1 MLVINAKVNLISPT
15 ILYILTI
22 QPYFLTFAHYLLFHI
37 TFFLSFV
44 CGLKKISYFCK
55 KANNLSNE
63 KKEKDILHLII
74 YSRIHQ
80 LLANAS
86 AGTRQHQIRR
96 EATLG

>member
-63 KKEKDILHLII
+63 KKEKEIPDEMLPE
-74 YSRIHQ
+74 Q
-80 LLANAS
+80 DDWGA
-86 AGTRQHQIRR
+86 
-96 EATLG
+96 